1 MNKQKRKKRGKKSVQ
16 NLLGLQGFTTYGLKT
31 TGGELVY
38 FAIQPTNISVLSHV
52 NIEIKIRHLL
62 MVLTALPH
70 LEVACLDSA
79 QRFDDNQQFMESRI
93 RQEDNPKVRYAL
105 AQDREFLD
113 SIQLEMSTARQFVL
127 ALRFKNEKD
136 SQIFS
141 RINDARKALHDEG
154 FEARRM
160 GPSEVKRMLALYFEA
175 SMTGDQIPDV
185 EGAENFDLTKLR
197 CYLMKKTVLVLITFA
212 LVIAVAGSGFWLVHY
227 FIDSREQRQ
236 TYETLAEKFVLESTP
251 TPESTTPAENSSPTE
266 NSSETAES
274 VSLTTAPPRHDL
286 AALAEENADCVG
298 WLTIP
303 DTGIDYPVMHTPDDP
318 EHYLRRDF
326 YGESASGGTPF
337 LDGRNLAEAEN
348 QNLILYGHNMMDG
361 SMFKPLISYLEPSFR
376 ETHKEIYLELS
387 EKQYRYEVFAVV
399 ETNTQCSLY
408 QYTDLSDPATESDF
422 RAAILKETDLD
433 GVHQAPGYLTL
444 STCNNGDG
452 SSRVLV
458 IAALAGEVSQ

>member
-1 MNKQKRKKRGKKSVQ
+1 MNKQKKKKRGKKSVQ

-38 FAIQPTNISVLSHV
+38 FAIQPTNISVLSHA

-185 EGAENFDLTKLR
+185 EGSENFDLSK
-197 CYLMKKTVLVLITFA
+197 LVLITSA

-236 TYETLAEKFVLESTP
+236 TYETLAEEFVLESMP
-251 TPESTTPAENSSPTE
+251 TPESITPAENSSPTE
-266 NSSETAES
+266 NSSEPAES

-286 AALAEENADCVG
+286 TALAAENSDCVG

-303 DTGIDYPVMHTPDDP
+303 DTGIDYPVMHTPDTP

-326 YGESASGGTPF
+326 YGEPASAGTPF
-337 LDGRNLAEAEN
+337 LDGRNAAQAEG

-361 SMFKPLISYLEPSFR
+361 SMFKPLISYLEPNFR
-376 ETHKEIYLELS
+376 ETHKDIFLEIDGR
-387 EKQYRYEVFAVV
+387 QYHYEVLAVV
-399 ETNTQCSLY
+399 ETSVKSTLY
-408 QYTDLSDPATESDF
+408 TFTDLSDPAEESDF
-422 RAAILKETDLD
+422 RAALLKETELEV
-433 GVHQAPGYLTL
+433 VHQASGYLTL
-444 STCNNGDG
+444 STCNNGG
-452 SSRVLV
+452 GNSRVLV

>member
-1 MNKQKRKKRGKKSVQ
+1 
-16 NLLGLQGFTTYGLKT
+16 
-31 TGGELVY
+31 
-38 FAIQPTNISVLSHV
+38 
-52 NIEIKIRHLL
+52 
-62 MVLTALPH
+62 
-70 LEVACLDSA
+70 
-79 QRFDDNQQFMESRI
+79 
-93 RQEDNPKVRYAL
+93 
-105 AQDREFLD
+105 
-113 SIQLEMSTARQFVL
+113 
-127 ALRFKNEKD
+127 
-136 SQIFS
+136 
-141 RINDARKALHDEG
+141 
-154 FEARRM
+154 
-160 GPSEVKRMLALYFEA
+160 
-175 SMTGDQIPDV
+175 
-185 EGAENFDLTKLR
+185 
-197 CYLMKKTVLVLITFA
+197 MKKTVLVLITFA

-236 TYETLAEKFVLESTP
+236 TYENLAEEFVLESTP

-266 NSSETAES
+266 NSSEPAES
-274 VSLTTAPPRHDL
+274 VSLTTATPRHDL
-286 AALAEENADCVG
+286 AALAAENPDCVG

-326 YGESASGGTPF
+326 YGDSASGGTPF
-337 LDGRNLAEAEN
+337 LDGRNAAQAEG

-387 EKQYRYEVFAVV
+387 EKQYQYEVFAVA

-444 STCNNGDG
+444 STCNNGG
-452 SSRVLV
+452 GNSRVLV
-458 IAALAGEVSQ
+458 IAALAGEVFQ